1 MRYGIEVVTL
11 GACAEPRV
19 VVELA
24 QAAEAAGWDGLFVWD
39 HLGFVWGAPSADPW
53 VLLAAVAQATRR
65 LRLGTAVTPLPRRR
79 PQVLASTVA
88 TLDRLSQ
95 GRVIFGAGLGGVA
108 QEFTAFGEPGD
119 ARRRAQRLD
128 EGLELVARLWAGQA
142 VTHHGSHY
150 LVEGV
155 TLAPL
160 PVQRPRVP
168 VWIGGDGRPALRRAA
183 RWDGWVTGGVDEQ
196 GRPTTTPE
204 RLAGQVAY
212 IRQHRAA
219 SAAFDVALT
228 GCSEPGDAARAD
240 AFGAAGVTWWLESL
254 HGVRGSAEQLRAR
267 VEAGPP
273 KR

>member
-1 MRYGIEVVTL
+1 MHYGIEAVTL
-11 GACAEPRV
+11 GGCAEPRV

-53 VLLAAVAQATRR
+53 VILAAAAQATRR

-79 PQVLASTVA
+79 PQVLASTLA

-95 GRVIFGAGLGGVA
+95 DRVVFGAGLGGVA
-108 QEFTAFGEPGD
+108 EEFTAFGEPDD
-119 ARRRAQRLD
+119 ARQRAARLD
-128 EGLELVARLWAGQA
+128 EGLELLDRLWAGQT
-142 VTHHGSHY
+142 VTHHGAHY

-160 PVQRPRVP
+160 PVQRPRIP
-168 VWIGGDGRPALRRAA
+168 VWIGGASRPALRRAA
-183 RWDGWVTGGVDEQ
+183 RWDGWVTAAVDEQ

-204 RLAGQVAY
+204 QLAGQVAY

-228 GCSEPGDAARAD
+228 AWSDPGDAPVAA

-254 HGVRGSAEQLRAR
+254 HGGRGSVEQLRAR